1 METSTHNTKAYESV
15 SGFQCPLSVV
25 AQKRYQGPS
34 GIAIALQQALAIHR
48 F

>member
-1 METSTHNTKAYESV
+1 METPTHNTKAYESV
-15 SGFQCPLSVV
+15 SGFQCPLLIG
-25 AQKRYQGPS
+25 AQMRYQGPS